1 MCLAHLKHSQS
12 FNFSIRVGLF
22 FFFYNYEN
30 FIIGV
35 QLFYKCCVNNSF
47 CCTTNLISCVC
58 VCVCVCIHFLLNLP
72 PTLPSHPSRS
82 TQTTK
87 LGSLCHTAASY
98 QLSILCMVG
107 YICQCYSFNSFY
119 SPPLTHTHLFSISA
133 SPFLS
138 CIYVYLYHL
147 SGFHIYTLICEI
159 VFSLPNLLHSV

>member
-1 MCLAHLKHSQS
+1 MFLVHLKHSQS
-12 FNFSIRVGLF
+12 FNFFSTTMK
-22 FFFYNYEN
+22 N

-58 VCVCVCIHFLLNLP
+58 VCVCVYPFPLEP
-72 PTLPSHPSRS
+72 SPTLPSHPSRS

-87 LGSLCHTAASY
+87 LGLLCHTAASY
-98 QLSILCMVG
+98 QLSILCVVG
-107 YICQCYSFNSFY
+107 YIYQCYSFNSFH
-119 SPPLTHTHLFSISA
+119 SPPLTHTHLFSMSA

-147 SGFHIYTLICEI
+147 SRFHRYTLICEI
-159 VFSLPNLLHSV
+159 GFSLPNLLHSV